1 VKRALALLLSVGL
14 LMVVA
19 VASSLDDKPT
29 MPPDVT
35 ILNFDW
41 KYAGYERAETVKQNE
56 TIPSTDASTSY
67 KISRKQIYV
76 FKYTAKA
83 TLKNTGAKTVKAVW
97 WDHIF
102 TDAKEQKE
110 LKRYNLQSRQQIPPG
125 ETQTLARDVGID
137 PKDNTR
143 FITTG
148 KQTIE
153 ITKIEYTDGSFWRQ
167 KQ

>member
-1 VKRALALLLSVGL
+1 
-14 LMVVA
+14 MVVA
-19 VASSLDDKPT
+19 VARRLDDKPST
-29 MPPDVT
+29 PPDVAV
-35 ILNFDW
+35 LNFDW

-83 TLKNTGAKTVKAVW
+83 TLKNTGAKTIKAVW
-97 WDHIF
+97 WDHVF
-102 TDAKEQKE
+102 TEPKEQKE
-110 LKRYNLQSRQQIPPG
+110 LKRYSLQSRQQILPG
-125 ETQTLARDVGID
+125 EMQTLARDVGID

-148 KQTIE
+148 KQTVE
-153 ITKIEYTDGSFWRQ
+153 ITKIEYTDGSVWRQ

>member
-1 VKRALALLLSVGL
+1 
-14 LMVVA
+14 MVVA
-19 VASSLDDKPT
+19 VAGGLDDKPT
-29 MPPDVT
+29 VPPDVAV
-35 ILNFDW
+35 LNFDW

-83 TLKNTGAKTVKAVW
+83 TLKNTGAKTIKAVW

-102 TDAKEQKE
+102 TDLKEQKE
-110 LKRYNLQSRQQIPPG
+110 LKRYSLQSRQQIVPG
-125 ETQTLARDVGID
+125 ETQTLAREVGID

-148 KQTIE
+148 KQTVE
-153 ITKIEYTDGSFWRQ
+153 ITKIEYTDGSVWRQ